1 MDEPVRHAGC
11 NTKPLEMFALSKRL
25 TESYTPT
32 PVPTPAS
39 VPTSAGF
46 ASGTILQGTYR
57 IVSSLAEG
65 GFGEVYLA
73 AHTRLPGRYA
83 VKVLHRNLVR
93 NGEAL
98 TRFRQ
103 EAEITSTLR
112 HPHIVQVFDF
122 NVAPSGVPYLVMELL
137 EGQLLT
143 HRILE
148 AGALDPRTAIAIVA
162 QIAQALHAAHARG
175 VVHRDLKPDNVMLLA
190 SDGMRDFVKVMDFG
204 ISHASWRPQLGDPD
218 HIAGTPQYMAPEQA
232 CGQRDQIDHRS
243 DQFSLAAIAYT
254 MLTGREPFWGEDMV
268 AILHQVV
275 HFDPPPPSQL
285 LPALTPEIDAVI
297 MRGLAKQSDDRYP
310 NTLAFATALRAAI
323 EGVAAEPP
331 EITSV
336 TPAPVSVTSDFT
348 PPPQSEAKTVSMVT
362 GHVTERLIRRTR
374 RKIYK
379 VPRRLA
385 MAALVGAALFLWF
398 SPATRGPTR
407 AAVQRAASHVQ
418 PLLGRL
424 AAALHVR

>member
-1 MDEPVRHAGC
+1 
-11 NTKPLEMFALSKRL
+11 MFALSRRL
-25 TESYTPT
+25 TESYTPI
-32 PVPTPAS
+32 PVPTA
-39 VPTSAGF
+39 TSAGF
-46 ASGTILQGTYR
+46 AAGTVLQGTYR
-57 IVSSLAEG
+57 IVSPLAEG

-148 AGALDPRTAIAIVA
+148 AGALEPRTAAKIVD
-162 QIAQALHAAHARG
+162 QIAQGLHVAHARG

-204 ISHASWRPQLGDPD
+204 VSQASWRPQVGSSD

-232 CGQRDQIDHRS
+232 CGLQDQIDHHS

-254 MLTGREPFWGEDMV
+254 MLTGREPFWGDDMV

-275 HFDPPPPSQL
+275 EATPPVPSQL
-285 LPALTPEIDAVI
+285 LPALTPEIDAVV
-297 MRGLAKQSDDRYP
+297 MRGLSKQSADRYP
-310 NTLAFATALRAAI
+310 DTLAFAAALRAAI
-323 EGVAAEPP
+323 EGVAAEP
-331 EITSV
+331 SADAAG
-336 TPAPVSVTSDFT
+336 PAPQHVTVTSDFT
-348 PPPQSEAKTVSMVT
+348 PPPLSASMAT
-362 GHVTERLIRRTR
+362 GLVTERLIRHTR
-374 RKIYK
+374 RKMFK
-379 VPRRLA
+379 LPRRLA
-385 MAALVGAALFLWF
+385 MAALLGAALFLWF
-398 SPATRGPTR
+398 SPVTRGPTR
-407 AAVQRAASHVQ
+407 AAVKRAVNHVQ
-418 PLLGRL
+418 PLLGNL
-424 AAALHVR
+424 AAAIHLR

>member
-1 MDEPVRHAGC
+1 MY
-11 NTKPLEMFALSKRL
+11 ALSRRF

-32 PVPTPAS
+32 PAPLVA
-39 VPTSAGF
+39 PTSAGF
-46 ASGTILQGTYR
+46 ATGTILQGTYR

-148 AGALDPRTAIAIVA
+148 AGALDPQTAVAIIG
-162 QIAQALHAAHARG
+162 QIAQGLHAAHGRG
-175 VVHRDLKPDNVMLLA
+175 IVHRDLKPDNVMLLA

-204 ISHASWRPQLGDPD
+204 ISQAAWRPPLGDSD
-218 HIAGTPQYMAPEQA
+218 HVAGTPQYMAPEQA
-232 CGQRDQIDHRS
+232 CGLQDQIDHRS

-268 AILHQVV
+268 AVLHHVV
-275 HFDPPPPSQL
+275 ESDPPLPSQL
-285 LPALTPEIDAVI
+285 MPSLSPEIDAVI
-297 MRGLAKQSDDRYP
+297 MRGLSKESADRYP
-310 NTLAFATALRAAI
+310 STIAFAAALRAAI
-323 EGVAAEPP
+323 EGGVAAVGAPETTGVGAPP
-331 EITSV
+331 VRV
-336 TPAPVSVTSDFT
+336 TVDFT
-348 PPPQSEAKTVSMVT
+348 PPPVSVMVA
-362 GHVTERLIRRTR
+362 GEVTERLIRRTR
-374 RKIYK
+374 RKMFK

-385 MAALVGAALFLWF
+385 MATVVAAALLLWF
-398 SPATRGPTR
+398 APQTRGPTR
-407 AAVQRAASHVQ
+407 AAVQRVAKHAQ

-424 AAALHVR
+424 AAAMHLR

>member
-1 MDEPVRHAGC
+1 
-11 NTKPLEMFALSKRL
+11 MFAFSGRS
-25 TESYTPT
+25 TESYSPT

-39 VPTSAGF
+39 VGF
-46 ASGTILQGTYR
+46 AAGTILEGTYR
-57 IVSSLAEG
+57 ILSPLAEG

-93 NGEAL
+93 NSEAL

-148 AGALDPRTAIAIVA
+148 AGALDPQTATAIVE

-204 ISHASWRPQLGDPD
+204 ISQASWRPRVGERD
-218 HIAGTPQYMAPEQA
+218 HIAGTPQYMPPEQA
-232 CGQRDQIDHRS
+232 CGLDEQIDHRS

-254 MLTGREPFWGEDMV
+254 MFTGREPFWGDDTA
-268 AILHQVV
+268 AILRQVV
-275 HFDPPPPSQL
+275 ETDPPLPSQL
-285 LPALTPEIDAVI
+285 LPALSPEIDAVI
-297 MRGLAKQSDDRYP
+297 MRGLAKQSADRYP
-310 NTLAFATALRAAI
+310 NTLVFATALRAAI
-323 EGVAAEPP
+323 EGVAEATPGETAGAEPHH
-331 EITSV
+331 
-336 TPAPVSVTSDFT
+336 VSVTSDFT
-348 PPPQSEAKTVSMVT
+348 PPPVSSSATIVP
-362 GHVTERLIRRTR
+362 GAVTERLIRQTR
-374 RKIYK
+374 RKMFK

-385 MAALVGAALFLWF
+385 MAALIGAALFLWF
-398 SPATRGPTR
+398 SPVTRGSTR
-407 AAVQRAASHVQ
+407 AAVQRAGSYVQ

-424 AAALHVR
+424 ATAIHLR

>member
-1 MDEPVRHAGC
+1 MDELGRHAGC
-11 NTKPLEMFALSKRL
+11 NTKPLEMFALSRRF

-32 PVPTPAS
+32 PVPTP
-39 VPTSAGF
+39 TSAGF
-46 ASGTILQGTYR
+46 AAGTILQGTYR

-148 AGALDPRTAIAIVA
+148 AGALDPHTAVAIVA
-162 QIAQALHAAHARG
+162 QIAHALHAAHARG
-175 VVHRDLKPDNVMLLA
+175 VVHRDLKPDNVMLLS

-204 ISHASWRPQLGDPD
+204 ISQASWRPRLGDPD
-218 HIAGTPQYMAPEQA
+218 HIAGTPQYMPPEQA
-232 CGQRDQIDHRS
+232 CGLHDQIDHRS

-275 HFDPPPPSQL
+275 ESNPPLPSQL
-285 LPALTPEIDAVI
+285 LPTLSPAIDAVI
-297 MRGLAKQSDDRYP
+297 MRGLAKQSADRYP
-310 NTLAFATALRAAI
+310 NTLAFAAALRAAI
-323 EGVAAEPP
+323 EGVAVETPGETAAADTPH
-331 EITSV
+331 V
-336 TPAPVSVTSDFT
+336 TVTSDFT
-348 PPPQSEAKTVSMVT
+348 PPPLSSTSMTTVPGYVT
-362 GHVTERLIRRTR
+362 QRLIRRTR
-374 RKIYK
+374 RRIYK
-379 VPRRLA
+379 LPRRLA
-385 MAALVGAALFLWF
+385 MAALVGAALFLWL

-424 AAALHVR
+424 AAALHLR